1 LCLAEEGRWLRLESA
16 PWRRGILAILSGGFL
31 VFSTSRGSWSV
42 AIGCILFMLFFAR
55 HRGAILRF
63 LLVAIVGVS
72 IWAHFADTSTL
83 EKYIDKTF
91 NSEEEWSDI
100 NARVAQW
107 HAFPRAFA
115 DAPIFG
121 FGPGMGK
128 AVSLKY
134 SGHQLIW
141 HSLYEHISIECGSLG
156 ILLLLLLLGSRVRRG
171 IAHLRD
177 QKDAIP
183 VLGVLGFMI
192 IAISIPAI
200 DGMAGLFLGL
210 SLTAGHTLRYRVLR
224 QVQFA
229 SQRHQTVS
237 LTS

>member
-1 LCLAEEGRWLRLESA
+1 
-16 PWRRGILAILSGGFL
+16 
-31 VFSTSRGSWSV
+31 
-42 AIGCILFMLFFAR
+42 
-55 HRGAILRF
+55 
-63 LLVAIVGVS
+63 
-72 IWAHFADTSTL
+72 
-83 EKYIDKTF
+83 
-91 NSEEEWSDI
+91 
-100 NARVAQW
+100 
-107 HAFPRAFA
+107 
-115 DAPIFG
+115 
-121 FGPGMGK
+121 MGK